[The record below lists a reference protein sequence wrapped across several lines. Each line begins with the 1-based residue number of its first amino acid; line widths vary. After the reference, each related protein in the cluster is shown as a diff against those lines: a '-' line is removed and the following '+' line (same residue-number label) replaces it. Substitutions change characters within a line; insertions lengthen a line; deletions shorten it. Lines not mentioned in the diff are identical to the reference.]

1 MTLPDAFS
9 GVVTEDVGGG
19 KWSLISNSVAAEL
32 VAEIVVVTEW
42 TGSEIYTL
50 SMVRVNMVVETLG
63 IPSHPDI

>member
-42 TGSEIYTL
+42 TGSEI
-50 SMVRVNMVVETLG
+50 
-63 IPSHPDI
+63 